1 MFKIAKMHTGK
12 QRPMEYYEITADEE
26 VKMGEALVLSD
37 GKLTKASDV
46 VEFIALAEGVNK
58 TIPVVR
64 VMEEDEFETEFNAD
78 AAAVNVGDK
87 VTLAGDGL
95 KVTATTA
102 DGIFTVVTKIDD
114 TKVVGM
120 FRR

>member
-26 VKMGEALVLSD
+26 VKMGEALVLSG
-37 GKLTKASDV
+37 GKLTKASNV
-46 VEFIALAEGVNK
+46 VEFISLADGINK

-64 VMEEDEFETEFNAD
+64 VMEEDEFETEFSVDGSAI
-78 AAAVNVGDK
+78 NVGDK
-87 VTLAGDGL
+87 VTLASDGL
-95 KVTATTA
+95 KVTATKEN
-102 DGIFTVVTKIDD
+102 GIFTVVTKIDN

>member
-95 KVTATTA
+95 KVTATTT

>member
-26 VKMGEALVLSD
+26 VVLGEALVLAD
-37 GKLTKASDV
+37 GKLTKATTV
-46 VEFIALAEGVNK
+46 VEFIALADGVNK
-58 TIPVVR
+58 TIPVIR
-64 VMEEDEFETEFNAD
+64 VMEEDEFQTEFNAD
-78 AAAVNVGDK
+78 ASAVNVGDK
-87 VTLAGDGL
+87 VTLADDGL

>member
-37 GKLTKASDV
+37 GKLTKASNV
-46 VEFIALAEGVNK
+46 VEFISLADGVNK

-64 VMEEDEFETEFNAD
+64 VMEEDEFETEFSVDGSAIK
-78 AAAVNVGDK
+78 VGDK

-95 KVTATTA
+95 KVTATKEN
-102 DGIFTVVTKIDD
+102 GIFTVVTKIDN

>member
-37 GKLTKASDV
+37 GKLTKASTV

-58 TIPVVR
+58 TIPVIR

-87 VTLAGDGL
+87 VTLADDGL

>member
-26 VKMGEALVLSD
+26 VKMGQALVLSE
-37 GKLTKASDV
+37 GKLTKATNV

-58 TIPVVR
+58 TIPVIR

-78 AAAVNVGDK
+78 ASAVNVGDK
-87 VTLAGDGL
+87 VTLAEDAL